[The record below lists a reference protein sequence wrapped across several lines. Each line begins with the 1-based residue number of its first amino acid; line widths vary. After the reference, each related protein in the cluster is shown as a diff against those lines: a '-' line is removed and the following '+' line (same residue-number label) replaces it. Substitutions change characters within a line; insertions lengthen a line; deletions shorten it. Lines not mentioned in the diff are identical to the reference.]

1 MAVVEGVAIGPAGCA
16 AAEAVLVEVLGH
28 GRVGQRV
35 VGLERQQVVV
45 AT

>member
-1 MAVVEGVAIGPAGCA
+1 MAVVEGVAIGTAGCA
-16 AAEAVLVEVLGH
+16 AAEAALVEVLDDS
-28 GRVGQRV
+28 RVGPRV